1 MTWLA
6 WRQARAQIAAGLAAV
21 AAIAIAA
28 AAVGRGDSTLRMWLS
43 VLVVV
48 IPGLLGAFWGAPLV
62 AGEVESGSFRLVWT
76 QDVSR
81 ARWLAGRLTVSG
93 LASMAVAGLAGWLV
107 TWWAGPLDRAGL
119 DQFGS
124 FDSRGIVPIG
134 YAAFAFA
141 LGVLAGAVLRRTV
154 PAMAV
159 TLLAFTAAR
168 LAFRLLARPVV
179 LSPVTWALALNPAT
193 TGYGSSGFLPLMP
206 APGLQPAAPDLP
218 NAWFTSIAIVNG
230 KGNGLTAGTLASICP
245 GIGDRAAS
253 GAPRTGGSG
262 NVRVPQSV
270 VTATQECVSRVAT
283 TYHEVV
289 TYQPAGRYWPLQWC
303 ELCVFLAV
311 AVLLGG
317 ACVWRVRS
325 IGLGAAT
332 ASSGGIEHER
342 CPECPT
348 SQSGCSRHTG
358 PA

>member
-1 MTWLA
+1 MGTGGLHDDG
-6 WRQARAQIAAGLAAV
+6 ARRAGGGAGRAERGWQDH
-21 AAIAIAA
+21 APGAGRGAA
-28 AAVGRGDSTLRMWLS
+28 AADHGNDQG
-43 VLVVV
+43 
-48 IPGLLGAFWGAPLV
+48 P
-62 AGEVESGSFRLVWT
+62 
-76 QDVSR
+76 Q
-81 ARWLAGRLTVSG
+81 AGRVRR
-93 LASMAVAGLAGWLV
+93 
-107 TWWAGPLDRAGL
+107 PLDRAGL

-325 IGLGAAT
+325 IGLGTVRGLLA
-332 ASSGGIEHER
+332 
-342 CPECPT
+342 
-348 SQSGCSRHTG
+348 
-358 PA
+358 